1 MQRGSPIVVV
11 GSSNSDMIIQLDH
24 LPRPGETV
32 IGGKFSTAAGGKG
45 ANQAVA
51 AARAGGRV
59 AFVARVGGDELGAA
73 ALAGFRCDGIDVR
86 HVSRDPAHRSGV
98 AFILVDRH
106 GENSIAVA
114 SGANGHLRPADVRK
128 AAPLLRRAGV
138 LLTQLETPLTAVTA
152 AVELVSAAGGT
163 VILNPAPGRPLPRR
177 LLRQV
182 SVLTPNESEAEL
194 LTGIKLTHHVAV
206 EKAAARLRA
215 LGARAVVITLAARGV
230 FVADDVTHDFFPG
243 FKVTARDTTAAGD
256 IFNGALAVA
265 LAERTPL
272 AAAVRFAQAAAALS
286 VTRLGAQSSAPAR
299 AEIEQFLATH
309 NRSKTNRSI

>member
-73 ALAGFRCDGIDVR
+73 ALAGFRRDGIDVR

-230 FVADDVTHDFFPG
+230 TCGQPEITVNTDGLRPGAAVTVTVSCHVPLSDLGLIAVPG
-243 FKVTARDTTAAGD
+243 TRVVTAT
-256 IFNGALAVA
+256 
-265 LAERTPL
+265 
-272 AAAVRFAQAAAALS
+272 
-286 VTRLGAQSSAPAR
+286 SSSPVDLWR
-299 AEIEQFLATH
+299 G
-309 NRSKTNRSI
+309 NPS